1 MRAPVHTI
9 AAESLTREPS
19 ATVVCLTDR
28 RDHRRGLDG
37 LRGRGDL
44 ACAERHVC
52 RRRASPDADGELLR
66 VHAKR
71 AVDLRTSEVH
81 LSK

>member
-1 MRAPVHTI
+1 MAATQAKPV
-9 AAESLTREPS
+9 AA
-19 ATVVCLTDR
+19 VGVCLTDR

-66 VHAKR
+66 VHSKR